1 MGKSTASR
9 RAIWLY
15 SIFCCIVIFYAALG
29 KSVWRPLIMLLF
41 PKVLIELPQIINVMS
56 TVAVGILLIII
67 WLSNKVRK
75 DLVYLTIIMFLL
87 TRASSWMP
95 IPTRIYLDLINFICA
110 VLLSFKLYME
120 VSSPSTEAAKR
131 QASTGIVTTNF
142 FSYGCLIV
150 TMYAYFVVSR
160 LLTHGFESTVVE
172 GILLFAGVAIVG
184 HFAFWSHPDAPSIR
198 RLGILVTLAAMLY
211 VGSGVIM
218 YFNLLHNQLIV
229 ISFTHLFAIA
239 LVFALLWVLS
249 WRSNFENYDGMR
261 E

>member
-15 SIFCCIVIFYAALG
+15 SVFCSIVIFFAALG
-29 KSVWRPLIMLLF
+29 KSVWTPLLILLF
-41 PKVLIELPQIINVMS
+41 PKLLIELPQMINVIS
-56 TVAVGILLIII
+56 TVVVGILLIII

-75 DLVYLTIIMFLL
+75 DLVYLAIIMFLL

-110 VLLSFKLYME
+110 VLLSFKLYIE
-120 VSSPSTEAAKR
+120 VLPASAKAAKR
-131 QASTGIVTTNF
+131 QAPNGIITTNF
-142 FSYGCLIV
+142 FSYGCLVV

-172 GILLFAGVAIVG
+172 GVLLFVGVATVG
-184 HFAFWSHPDAPSIR
+184 HFAFWSHPDAPTIR
-198 RLGILVTLAAMLY
+198 KLGILVTLDAMLY
-211 VGSGVIM
+211 AGTGVIM
-218 YFNLLHNQLIV
+218 YFGLLHNQLMV
-229 ISFTHLFAIA
+229 ISITHLFAIA
-239 LVFALLWVLS
+239 MVFALLWVLS
-249 WRSNFENYDGMR
+249 WRANFENYDGMR

>member
-15 SIFCCIVIFYAALG
+15 SIFCCIVIFCAALG
-29 KSVWRPLIMLLF
+29 KSVWRPLLILLF
-41 PKVLIELPQIINVMS
+41 PKPLLELPQIINVMG
-56 TVAVGILLIII
+56 TVVIGILLIII

-75 DLVYLTIIMFLL
+75 DLVYLTIIIFLL

-110 VLLSFKLYME
+110 VLLSFKLYIE
-120 VSSPSTEAAKR
+120 VSPPSTEAAKR
-131 QASTGIVTTNF
+131 QGPTGIVTTNF

-150 TMYAYFVVSR
+150 TIYAYFVVSR
-160 LLTHGFESTVVE
+160 LLTHEFESTVVE
-172 GILLFAGVAIVG
+172 GILLFAGVATVG
-184 HFAFWSHPDAPSIR
+184 HFAFWRHPDAPSIR
-198 RLGILVTLAAMLY
+198 RLGIFVTLAAMLY
-211 VGSGVIM
+211 VGSGVWM
-218 YFNLLHNQLIV
+218 YFGLLEHQLIV

-239 LVFALLWVLS
+239 LVLALLWVLS
-249 WRSNFENYDGMR
+249 WRANFENYDGMR

>member
-15 SIFCCIVIFYAALG
+15 SIFCCIVIFCAALG
-29 KSVWRPLIMLLF
+29 KSVWRPLLILLF
-41 PKVLIELPQIINVMS
+41 PKPLLELPQIINVMS
-56 TVAVGILLIII
+56 TVVIGILLIII

-110 VLLSFKLYME
+110 VLLSFKLYIE

-150 TMYAYFVVSR
+150 TMYAYFVVIR
-160 LLTHGFESTVVE
+160 LLTNGFESTVVE

-184 HFAFWSHPDAPSIR
+184 HFAFWSHPDAPTIR
-198 RLGILVTLAAMLY
+198 RLGILVTLAAMVY
-211 VGSGVIM
+211 AGSGVIM
-218 YFNLLHNQLIV
+218 YFSLLHNQMMAIY
-229 ISFTHLFAIA
+229 ITHLFAIA
-239 LVFALLWVLS
+239 VVFALLWVLS
-249 WRSNFENYDGMR
+249 WRANFENYDGMR

>member
-15 SIFCCIVIFYAALG
+15 SIFCCIVIFCAALG
-29 KSVWRPLIMLLF
+29 KSVWRPLLILLF
-41 PKVLIELPQIINVMS
+41 PKPLLELPQLINVMS
-56 TVAVGILLIII
+56 TVVIGILLIII

-75 DLVYLTIIMFLL
+75 DLVYLTIIIFLL

-110 VLLSFKLYME
+110 VLLSFKLYIE

-218 YFNLLHNQLIV
+218 YFSLLHNQLIV

-239 LVFALLWVLS
+239 LVFALLCVLS
-249 WRSNFENYDGMR
+249 WRANFENYDGMR

>member
-1 MGKSTASR
+1 M
-9 RAIWLY
+9 
-15 SIFCCIVIFYAALG
+15 
-29 KSVWRPLIMLLF
+29 LF
-41 PKVLIELPQIINVMS
+41 PKQLLELPQIINVMS
-56 TVAVGILLIII
+56 TVVVGILLIII

-87 TRASSWMP
+87 TRAISWMP

-110 VLLSFKLYME
+110 VLLSFKLYIE
-120 VSSPSTEAAKR
+120 VSPATTEDGKR
-131 QASTGIVTTNF
+131 QAPTGIITTNF

-184 HFAFWSHPDAPSIR
+184 HFAFWSHPDAPTIR
-198 RLGILVTLAAMLY
+198 RLGIFVTLAAMLY

-218 YFNLLHNQLIV
+218 YFSLLHNQLLF

-249 WRSNFENYDGMR
+249 WRANFENYDGMR